1 MIGDEVVAKLQD
13 NPMFKMIECVKPG
26 FINMTMSDEFIG
38 DYVRVPVG
46 ENGRTAIV
54 EVVDID
60 YFEEDEVPMPLEK
73 VKVVIEK
80 VDEFGVYPE
89 DEE

>member
-1 MIGDEVVAKLQD
+1 MSRMPSSCARRFMRSTKTSSVPHRCSAKATAQSLA
-13 NPMFKMIECVKPG
+13 E
-26 FINMTMSDEFIG
+26 T
-38 DYVRVPVG
+38 
-46 ENGRTAIV
+46 TAIV